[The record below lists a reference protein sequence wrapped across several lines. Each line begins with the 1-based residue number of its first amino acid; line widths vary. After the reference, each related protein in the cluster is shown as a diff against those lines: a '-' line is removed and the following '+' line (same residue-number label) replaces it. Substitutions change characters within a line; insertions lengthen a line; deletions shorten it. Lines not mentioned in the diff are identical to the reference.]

1 MLPSDDLGQ
10 CFDVAID
17 DVIACGVSLGLLHDD
32 EPVFEVAAVEQDGFF
47 RGTVGPVRGG
57 VVEGGGSGACGEGA
71 EGGRVGEEGAVEG
84 GVGGNGDAAEE
95 GERGEGGRRG
105 GGGER
110 TGEEGG

>member
-47 RGTVGPVRGG
+47 RGTVGPVRVG
-57 VVEGGGSGACGEGA
+57 VVEGGGGGACGEGA
-71 EGGRVGEEGAVEG
+71 EGGGVWEEDAAEG
-84 GVGGNGDAAEE
+84 GVGCNGDTAEE
-95 GERGEGGRRG
+95 GERGEGRTRG
-105 GGGER
+105 GGGE
-110 TGEEGG
+110 GAEEEGG